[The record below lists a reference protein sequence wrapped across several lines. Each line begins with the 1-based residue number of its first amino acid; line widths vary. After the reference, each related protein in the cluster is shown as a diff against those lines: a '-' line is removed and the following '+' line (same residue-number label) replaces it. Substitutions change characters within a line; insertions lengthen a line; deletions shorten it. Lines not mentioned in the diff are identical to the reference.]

1 MPSAKPTISGQ
12 RHNIAPLS
20 LQEQP
25 NTVQRK
31 RTELEKREILRMS
44 NEESNRLTREC
55 LQTALIHLMSEKPFE
70 QITITELVKRS
81 GVSRTAFYR
90 NYTSK
95 DMILTELSNA
105 FFDSLTQSLDGV
117 RSPEDFYRW
126 YRDAFQIIYDRA
138 DLFRLLMLS
147 HLPKHALVGAEVI
160 LERVHPSSTPEE
172 HYRLV
177 ALENGF
183 AAILADWF
191 NSGMKE
197 SAETMAALCVKTL
210 PMW

>member
-1 MPSAKPTISGQ
+1 MPNINIPQFNLEPTALDS
-12 RHNIAPLS
+12 
-20 LQEQP
+20 
-25 NTVQRK
+25 K
-31 RTELEKREILRMS
+31 RTELEKRDILRMS

-90 NYTSK
+90 NYASK

-105 FFDSLTQSLDGV
+105 FFEGLTKSLTGV
-117 RSPEDFYRW
+117 ETKEDFFKW
-126 YRDAFQIIYDRA
+126 YRGSFQTVYDYA
-138 DLFRLLMLS
+138 DIFRLLMQS
-147 HLPKHALVGAEVI
+147 HLPKRDLIGADVI
-160 LERVHPSSTPEE
+160 LEKIRPSATPEE

-183 AAILADWF
+183 AAILASWF
-191 NSGMKE
+191 NGGMKE
-197 SAETMAALCVKTL
+197 SAEFMAQFCVETL